1 MATTM
6 EMLEELQHRAHQDP
20 ALKEELLATRRGDD
34 PLWAFCRKC
43 RELGYEIYEMEL
55 VNAGEEFYAEIK
67 RSTNGGGE
75 NSPLLDGQDDA
86 YELFFAALEQG
97 PAGD

>member
-20 ALKEELLATRRGDD
+20 ELKEALLATREEDD
-34 PLWAFCRKC
+34 PLGAFCRKC

-75 NSPLLDGQDDA
+75 NSPLLAGQNDA
-86 YELFFAALEQG
+86 YELFFAALEQEPIDG
-97 PAGD
+97 

>member
-1 MATTM
+1 MASTM
-6 EMLEELQHRAHQDP
+6 EMLEKLQHRAHQDP
-20 ALKEELLATRRGDD
+20 ELREELLATRKEED
-34 PLWAFCRKC
+34 PLGAFCWKC

-55 VNAGEEFYAEIK
+55 VSAGEEFYAKIK

>member
-20 ALKEELLATRRGDD
+20 ELKEALLATREEDD
-34 PLWAFCRKC
+34 PLGAFCRKC

-67 RSTNGGGE
+67 RSPNGGGE
-75 NSPLLDGQDDA
+75 NSPLLDGQHDA
-86 YELFFAALEQG
+86 YELFFAALEQEPIDG
-97 PAGD
+97 

>member
-1 MATTM
+1 MNTV
-6 EMLEELQHRAHQDP
+6 EMLDELQNK
-20 ALKEELLATRRGDD
+20 ALHDERLKYRFLKTKEEEDALG
-34 PLWAFCRKC
+34 AFCRVC

-75 NSPLLDGQDDA
+75 NSPLLDGQNDA
-86 YELFFAALEQG
+86 YELFFAALEQEPIDG
-97 PAGD
+97 

>member
-1 MATTM
+1 MASTM
-6 EMLEELQHRAHQDP
+6 EMLEKLQHRAHQDP
-20 ALKEELLATRRGDD
+20 ELREELLATRKEED
-34 PLWAFCRKC
+34 PLGAFCRKC

-55 VNAGEEFYAEIK
+55 VSAGEEFYA
-67 RSTNGGGE
+67 GGE

>member
-20 ALKEELLATRRGDD
+20 ELKEALLATREEDD
-34 PLWAFCRKC
+34 PLGAFCRKC

-55 VNAGEEFYAEIK
+55 VNAGEESYAEIK

-75 NSPLLDGQDDA
+75 NSPLLDGQNDA
-86 YELFFAALEQG
+86 YELFFAALEQEPIDG
-97 PAGD
+97 

>member
-1 MATTM
+1 MAAVM

-20 ALKEELLATRRGDD
+20 KLRQEFLDTKCAAD
-34 PLWAFCRKC
+34 PVGEFCRKC

-55 VNAGEEFYAEIK
+55 ISAGEEFYAEIK

-75 NSPLLDGQDDA
+75 NSPLLEGQNDA
-86 YELFFAALEQG
+86 YELFFAALEK
-97 PAGD
+97 GDW

>member
-1 MATTM
+1 MAAVM

-20 ALKEELLATRRGDD
+20 ALKQELLDTKRMDD
-34 PLWAFCRKC
+34 PLGGFCRKC

-55 VNAGEEFYAEIK
+55 ISAGEEFYAEIK

-75 NSPLLDGQDDA
+75 NSPLLEGQNDA
-86 YELFFAALEQG
+86 YELFFAALEKG
-97 PAGD
+97 GW

>member
-34 PLWAFCRKC
+34 PLGAFCRKC
-43 RELGYEIYEMEL
+43 REVGYEIDQMEL
-55 VNAGEEFYAEIK
+55 V
-67 RSTNGGGE
+67 
-75 NSPLLDGQDDA
+75 
-86 YELFFAALEQG
+86 
-97 PAGD
+97 